1 MTLTPVSPCFSAG
14 EAWGKSG
21 SALPLEFSDSDDSN
35 NDDQDEGP
43 SDPDYEVAHD
53 TDRKP
58 KNLKGKEASS
68 QRPDGKK
75 KYTSYATSKEY
86 NIEATFVQGVTKG
99 HSLLKDPEGNLY
111 IRNRKTGEKQV
122 LALKNLSRCSFTT
135 RHNYVFQRSVFKG
148 AFSPSIFTRR
158 R

>member
-1 MTLTPVSPCFSAG
+1 MILQQFLFFL
-14 EAWGKSG
+14 
-21 SALPLEFSDSDDSN
+21 SALPLEFSDLDDSN
-35 NDDQDEGP
+35 NEDDDQDEGP
-43 SDPDYEVAHD
+43 SDPDYEVTHD
-53 TDRKP
+53 TDSKP
-58 KNLKGKEASS
+58 KSLKGKEASS

-111 IRNRKTGEKQV
+111 VRNRKTGEKQV
-122 LALKNLSRCSFTT
+122 LALKNLSRCSFAT
-135 RHNYVFQRSVFKG
+135 RHNYTYQRSVFKG
-148 AFSPSIFTRR
+148 TFSLSIFTRR

>member
-1 MTLTPVSPCFSAG
+1 M
-14 EAWGKSG
+14 
-21 SALPLEFSDSDDSN
+21 EFSDSDDSN

-43 SDPDYEVAHD
+43 SDPDYEVTHD

-58 KNLKGKEASS
+58 KNLMGKEASS

-75 KYTSYATSKEY
+75 KHTSYATSKEY

-111 IRNRKTGEKQV
+111 IRSKKREKNSIGCAG
-122 LALKNLSRCSFTT
+122 LGGGTDARELPRLS
-135 RHNYVFQRSVFKG
+135 
-148 AFSPSIFTRR
+148 ASPW
-158 R
+158 

>member
-1 MTLTPVSPCFSAG
+1 M
-14 EAWGKSG
+14 
-21 SALPLEFSDSDDSN
+21 EFSDSDDSN

-53 TDRKP
+53 TDSKP
-58 KNLKGKEASS
+58 KNLKGKGASS

-111 IRNRKTGEKQV
+111 IRSKKREK
-122 LALKNLSRCSFTT
+122 N
-135 RHNYVFQRSVFKG
+135 
-148 AFSPSIFTRR
+148 SIGCAGLGGGTDVR
-158 R
+158 